1 MKRILS
7 IMICVFALFAFTA
20 CGGGGASGGG
30 GEGSGNSE
38 PAKADVSYEEIDLD
52 LTAMSDT
59 VMYSVVTDMANNP
72 EEYMGR
78 TIKMTGAFASMYVEE
93 QGKTLYACL
102 IQDATACCSQ
112 GLEFEPT
119 EKPDE
124 SLEQGSEI
132 TVVGVLDS
140 YVEDDVTYCT
150 LRNAVLL

>member
-1 MKRILS
+1 MKKILS

-20 CGGGGASGGG
+20 CGGGDASGGG
-30 GEGSGNSE
+30 SE
-38 PAKADVSYEEIDLD
+38 PGKADVSYEDIDMD

-78 TIKMTGAFASMYVEE
+78 TIKMTGSFASMYVEE

-112 GLEFEPT
+112 GLEFEPI
-119 EKPDE
+119 EEPDE

-140 YVEDDVTYCT
+140 YEEDDVTYCT
-150 LRNAVLL
+150 LRNAVML

>member
-1 MKRILS
+1 MKKILS
-7 IMICVFALFAFTA
+7 IMICVFALFMFTA
-20 CGGGGASGGG
+20 CGGEESSG
-30 GEGSGNSE
+30 GNSE
-38 PAKADVSYEEIDLD
+38 PEKADVSYEEIDMD

-72 EEYMGR
+72 EEYVGR

-124 SLEQGSEI
+124 SLEQGGEI
-132 TVVGVLDS
+132 TVVGVLDF
-140 YVEDDVTYCT
+140 YEEDDVTYCT
-150 LRNAVLL
+150 LRNAIIL

>member
-1 MKRILS
+1 MKKMLS
-7 IMICVFALFAFTA
+7 IMICVFVLFAFTS
-20 CGGGGASGGG
+20 CGGEDTS
-30 GEGSGNSE
+30 GEGSESSE

-78 TIKMTGAFASMYVEE
+78 TVKITGAFASMYGED
-93 QGKTLYACL
+93 QGKMLYACL

-119 EKPDE
+119 EEPDE
-124 SLEQGSEI
+124 SLEQGDEI
-132 TVVGVLDS
+132 TVVGILDF
-140 YVEDDVTYCT
+140 YEEDDVTYCT
-150 LRNAVLL
+150 LRNAVMM